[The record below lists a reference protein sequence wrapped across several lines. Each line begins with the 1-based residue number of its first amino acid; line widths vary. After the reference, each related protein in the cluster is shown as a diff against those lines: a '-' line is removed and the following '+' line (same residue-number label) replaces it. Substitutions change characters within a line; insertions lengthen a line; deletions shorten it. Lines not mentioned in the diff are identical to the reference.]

1 MEAITIADETIRSLV
16 EQARGFSPG
25 DDKEALE
32 IEAEQLGATV
42 EAEVTVHA
50 ELAIRYDWHSEV
62 CAYEDLSELEVVS
75 VVVDCLRA
83 FDDDGDELEIVGKAA
98 VERRLEDEINKE
110 IKK

>member
-1 MEAITIADETIRSLV
+1 MGAITITDETIRGLV
-16 EQARGFSPG
+16 EQARGFSPS

-32 IEAEQLGATV
+32 IEAGQHGATV
-42 EAEVTVHA
+42 EADVTVHA

-62 CAYEDLSELEVVS
+62 SAYEDLSEWEVVS

-98 VERRLEDEINKE
+98 VERRLEDGLNKE
-110 IKK
+110 MKE